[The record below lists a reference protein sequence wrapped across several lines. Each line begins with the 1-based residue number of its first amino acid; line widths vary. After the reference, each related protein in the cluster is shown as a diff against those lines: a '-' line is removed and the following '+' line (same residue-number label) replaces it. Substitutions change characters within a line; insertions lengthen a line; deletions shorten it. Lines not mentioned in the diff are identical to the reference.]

1 MLTPFGAPE
10 RIAHRGMPRERTE
23 NTLPGFLLSLEHG
36 ADGVELDAH
45 LTSDGRVVV
54 HHDFDVAGR
63 AIAAT
68 PWADLAPIELPGGA
82 RIPLLED
89 VLIAIGERA
98 TVYVELKG
106 RGIESAVGEVVR
118 RHGHRCAVHSFDH
131 QQVAR
136 SATVHPDIPRGVL
149 LDRNVPAPIE
159 ALAAAVALAKP
170 RDVWPHWSLVDPRF
184 MAAANQHDVRV
195 IVWTVNDRAAAKRL
209 RDLGVA
215 GICSDDVRLLAN
227 LG

>member
-36 ADGVELDAH
+36 ADAVELDVH
-45 LTSDGRVVV
+45 LTSDGKAVV

-63 AIAAT
+63 SIAAT
-68 PWADLAPIELPGGA
+68 PWADLAGVELPGGA

-89 VLIAIGERA
+89 VLIGIGERA

-106 RGIESAVGEVVR
+106 RHIESEIADVVR
-118 RHGHRCAVHSFDH
+118 RHGHRYAVHSFDH
-131 QQVAR
+131 HAVAR
-136 SATVHPDIPRGVL
+136 SAAQHPEIPRGVL
-149 LDRNVPAPIE
+149 LDRGVSIPIE
-159 ALAAAVALAKP
+159 ALGAAVALAKP
-170 RDVWPHWSLVDPRF
+170 RDVWPHWSLVDARF
-184 MAAANQHDVRV
+184 MAAANQLDVRV
-195 IVWTVNDRAAAKRL
+195 IVWTVNDRNAAKRL